1 MRGILK
7 AVAGAAQYPES
18 SAAPALDLSDR
29 SARALAAAEAE
40 AAAAERRAELFVLA
54 RNAAKVFPEEGV
66 AVAGPRLQAL
76 VSEPDTGFQ
85 ACFTCPSPCWAL
97 CCLGPHP
104 AVLVHSLQ
112 KEAQPGA

>member
-1 MRGILK
+1 MRGILE
-7 AVAGAAQYPES
+7 AVAGAARYPES

-54 RNAAKVFPEEGV
+54 RNAAKVFREEGV

-76 VSEPDTGFQ
+76 VSKPDTGFQ
-85 ACFTCPSPCWAL
+85 ACFARPSPYGAS
-97 CCLGPHP
+97 CCLTTRSAG
-104 AVLVHSLQ
+104 LVHSIQ
-112 KEAQPGA
+112 REAQPGA